1 MTMLTVTMASHDKR
15 QNEEINR
22 IKIIQSKTRE
32 IFIRFVVANMALN
45 KINLKKAK
53 KNSKTT
59 NKNKT
64 GGVNVFISLSV

>member
-45 KINLKKAK
+45 KINLKKSEKIAK
-53 KNSKTT
+53 RQIRIK
-59 NKNKT
+59 
-64 GGVNVFISLSV
+64 LAALMYL

>member
-15 QNEEINR
+15 QNEEINL

-53 KNSKTT
+53 KK
-59 NKNKT
+59 
-64 GGVNVFISLSV
+64 